1 MSLAQNAAALQLFAS
16 DAAGP
21 PVGSRGEMA
30 SESETFSQL
39 EIAHVLFTDIVGY
52 SKKAIDQQ
60 SELLGQLN
68 QVVRGTEQ
76 FRAAEAAGKLVR
88 LPTGDGMALAF
99 FTSVDAPVRCALE
112 IAEAL
117 KSRPK
122 IQLRMGVDS
131 GPVDQIIDVNDRPNV
146 AGAGI
151 NMAQRV
157 MDCGDAGHIL
167 LSKRVAAD
175 LAQYSNWQPHL
186 HDLGEAEVKHGV
198 IVSLVNLYTGDVGNP
213 ALPEKVQ
220 RARRLETL
228 RGRKVLRRTIGIAA
242 ALVLV
247 ALIAAGGLF
256 WWSKRGAA
264 PGIGPKTAEAVAIP
278 AKSIAVLPLENLSD
292 DKENAFFADGIQDD
306 LLTSLAKIKDL
317 KVISRTSVM
326 SYRNKGARNLR
337 EIGKELGV
345 ASVLEGSV
353 RRVGNRVLVNVQL
366 IDTASDQHIWAERYD
381 RTLTDS
387 IALQGELAS
396 EIAGALHASL
406 TSDEKARVESKL
418 TDNPDAYVA
427 YLRGREMQLRPENS
441 RENLLSAESFYKQ
454 AIALDAKFVLA
465 RARLSL
471 VQALLYEY
479 FEWGNAARL
488 AEARK
493 NAEEALRLDPNSAE
507 AHSSLARWAQNAN
520 DAATTRRELDT
531 AVRLQP
537 NDASLLMTAAVT
549 QWGMGWNEEAVANFK
564 RATELGPREGKNF
577 FSYGVLLKE
586 LDRETE
592 SRAAL
597 DHAVLLAPESIY
609 FRLQRAQAEVSWTG
623 DTKRARAILA
633 TLPAGQDPD
642 GRVTSAYC
650 TLAIYERNFPEALR
664 LLQAYPGET
673 LPWVD
678 SGGFGSQDT
687 KIFNEAII
695 RLYAGEFA
703 RAYECF
709 DAERWKAEVEVG
721 KEPLASG
728 GHAGLALL
736 YAQMGWKGPAVA
748 EAARALE
755 LGPPTEMVA
764 KRWFHF
770 NLARAYTW
778 AKEPDSA
785 LKQIEIFRSLPSAYK
800 ANDFRLD
807 PVWDPIRKDPR
818 FQKLFEGKSK

>member
-1 MSLAQNAAALQLFAS
+1 MAA
-16 DAAGP
+16 
-21 PVGSRGEMA
+21 
-30 SESETFSQL
+30 ESETFSQL
-39 EIAHVLFTDIVGY
+39 EIAHVLFADIVGY
-52 SKKAIDQQ
+52 SKKPIDQQ
-60 SELLGQLN
+60 SELLGELN
-68 QVVRGTEQ
+68 RVVRATEQ

-131 GPVDQIIDVNDRPNV
+131 GPVDQIMDVNDRPNV

-167 LSKRVAAD
+167 LSRRVGAD
-175 LAQYSNWQPHL
+175 LAQYSKWQPHL

-213 ALPEKVQ
+213 AIPEKVQ
-220 RARRLETL
+220 RAKRVETL
-228 RGRKVLRRTIGIAA
+228 RGRKVLGRKLGIAA
-242 ALVLV
+242 ALVLLV
-247 ALIAAGGLF
+247 AIGLGAF
-256 WWSKRGAA
+256 LWSKRTPA
-264 PGIGPKTAEAVAIP
+264 PGVISGKAVPAMP

-326 SYRNKGARNLR
+326 SYRNKAGRNLR

-387 IALQGELAS
+387 ITLQGELAT
-396 EIAGALHASL
+396 EIAGALRASL
-406 TSDEKARVESKL
+406 TADEKARVEMKA
-418 TDNPDAYVA
+418 TDNPEAYVA
-427 YLRGREMQLRPENS
+427 YLKGREAQLRPETS

-454 AIALDAKFVLA
+454 AIALDPKFVLA

-471 VQALLYEY
+471 VQALIFEY
-479 FEWGNAARL
+479 FEATNAPRL
-488 AEARK
+488 AEARA

-507 AHSSLARWAQNAN
+507 AHSSLARCAQNVN
-520 DAATTRRELDT
+520 DAATTRRELET

-537 NDASLLMTAAVT
+537 NDAYLVLTAAVT
-549 QWGMGWNEEAVANFK
+549 QWGMGWNDEALPNFK
-564 RATELGPREGKNF
+564 RATELGPREARTFYN
-577 FSYGVLLKE
+577 YGVLLKQM
-586 LDRETE
+586 DREAE
-592 SRAAL
+592 ARAAL
-597 DHAVLLAPESIY
+597 DHALLLAPESIY
-609 FRLQRAQAEVSWTG
+609 FRLQRASAEISWTG
-623 DTKRARAILA
+623 DIKRAREILA
-633 TLPAGQDPD
+633 KLPAGQDPD

-664 LLQAYPGET
+664 LLQAYSGET
-673 LPWVD
+673 LPMVD
-678 SGGFGSQDT
+678 SGGFGPQDT
-687 KIFNEAII
+687 KTFNEAII
-695 RLYAGEFA
+695 RLYAGDYA
-703 RAYECF
+703 SAYGFF
-709 DAERWKAEVEVG
+709 DAERWKAEME
-721 KEPLASG
+721 ASEQPQSSSI
-728 GHAGLALL
+728 HAGLALL
-736 YAQMGWKGPAVA
+736 YSQMRWRESALA
-748 EAARALE
+748 EAARAVE
-755 LGPPTEMVA
+755 LGPPVDSLQKM
-764 KRWFHF
+764 WFHF
-770 NLARAYTW
+770 NLARAYAW
-778 AKEPDSA
+778 AGDSDAA
-785 LKQIEIFRSLPSAYK
+785 LKQLELVMNFQWDYK
-800 ANDFRLD
+800 VNNFRLD

-818 FQKLFEGKSK
+818 FQKLLEKK

>member
-1 MSLAQNAAALQLFAS
+1 MG
-16 DAAGP
+16 D
-21 PVGSRGEMA
+21 
-30 SESETFSQL
+30 ESEKFSQL

-60 SELLGQLN
+60 SELLGELN
-68 QVVRGTEQ
+68 RVVRGTEQ

-117 KSRPK
+117 KSRPQ

-131 GPVDQIIDVNDRPNV
+131 GPVDQIMDVNDRPNV

-175 LAQYSNWQPHL
+175 LAQYSKWQPHL

-198 IVSLVNLYTGDVGNP
+198 IVSIVNLYTGDVGNP
-213 ALPEKVQ
+213 DVPDKIQ
-220 RARRLETL
+220 RAKRVEML
-228 RGRKVLRRTIGIAA
+228 RARKRQRQRIGIAA
-242 ALVLV
+242 LVLLAVV
-247 ALIAAGGLF
+247 AATGFF
-256 WWSKRGAA
+256 WWAKRA
-264 PGIGPKTAEAVAIP
+264 PAPVVATKTTETTAAIP

-306 LLTSLAKIKDL
+306 VLTSLAKIKDL

-326 SYRNKGARNLR
+326 GYRNKGARNLR

-387 IALQGELAS
+387 ITLQGELAS
-396 EIAGALHASL
+396 EIAGALRASL
-406 TSDEKARVESKL
+406 TAEEKARVEMKA
-418 TDNPDAYVA
+418 TDNPEAYVA
-427 YLRGREMQLRPENS
+427 YLKGREAQLRPETS
-441 RENLLSAESFYKQ
+441 RENFLSAETFYKQ
-454 AIALDAKFVLA
+454 AIALDPKFVLA

-471 VQALLYEY
+471 MQALIYEY
-479 FEWGNAARL
+479 FESTNTARL

-507 AHSSLARWAQNAN
+507 AHSSLARCAQNVN
-520 DAATTRRELDT
+520 DAATTRRELDE
-531 AVRLQP
+531 AVRLLP
-537 NDASLLMTAAVT
+537 NDAYLILNAAVT
-549 QWGMGWNEEAVANFK
+549 QWGMGWNDEAVVNFK
-564 RATELGPREGKNF
+564 RATELEPREAKTF
-577 FSYGVLLKE
+577 YSYGVLLKE
-586 LDRETE
+586 MDREAE
-592 SRAAL
+592 ARAAL
-597 DHAVLLAPESIY
+597 DHALELAPESVY
-609 FRLQRAQAEVSWTG
+609 FRLQRASAEIAWSG

-633 TLPAGQDPD
+633 KLPAGQDPD

-650 TLAIYERNFPEALR
+650 TLALYERNFPEALR

-673 LPWVD
+673 LPWID
-678 SGGFGSQDT
+678 SGGFGAQDT
-687 KIFNEAII
+687 KIFNEAIL
-695 RLYAGEFA
+695 RLYAGDFS

-709 DAERWKAEVEVG
+709 DAERWKAEVDVRDN
-721 KEPLASG
+721 PLVSG
-728 GHAGLALL
+728 GHSGLALL
-736 YAQMGWKGPAVA
+736 YAQMGWKAPALA

-755 LGPPTEMVA
+755 LGPPADAFME
-764 KRWFHF
+764 RWFHF
-770 NLARAYTW
+770 NLARTYTW
-778 AKEPDSA
+778 AAEPEPA
-785 LKQIEIFRSLPSAYK
+785 LKQIALVLSSQWDYK
-800 ANDFRLD
+800 VNNFRLD

-818 FQKLFEGKSK
+818 FQKMLEAKR

>member
-1 MSLAQNAAALQLFAS
+1 MSAES
-16 DAAGP
+16 DHY
-21 PVGSRGEMA
+21 
-30 SESETFSQL
+30 SQL

-52 SKKAIDQQ
+52 SKLPIDQQ

-76 FRAAEAAGKLVR
+76 FKAAEAAGKLVR

-117 KSRPK
+117 KTRPR

-131 GPVDQIIDVNDRPNV
+131 GPVDQIVDVNDRPNV

-167 LSKRVAAD
+167 LSKRVAGD
-175 LAQYSNWQPHL
+175 LAQYSKWQPHL
-186 HDLGEAEVKHGV
+186 QDLGEAEVKHGV
-198 IVSLVNLYTGDVGNP
+198 KVSLVNLYTDNLGN
-213 ALPEKVQ
+213 AAVPEKVQ
-220 RARRLETL
+220 RAQRVEML
-228 RGRKVLRRTIGIAA
+228 RGRKARRRRLGLAGALLLFAA
-242 ALVLV
+242 
-247 ALIAAGGLF
+247 IAAGGLF
-256 WWSKRGAA
+256 LWAKRGAA
-264 PGIGPKTAEAVAIP
+264 PGVGPKKVEAAGVS

-366 IDTASDQHIWAERYD
+366 IDTANDQHIWAERYD

-387 IALQGELAS
+387 ITLQGELAS
-396 EIAGALHASL
+396 EIAGALRASL
-406 TSDEKARVESKL
+406 TSEEKARVEAKL

-427 YLRGREMQLRPENS
+427 YLRGREVQLRPETS
-441 RENLLSAESFYKQ
+441 RENFLSAESLYKE
-454 AIALDAKFVLA
+454 AIALDPKFVLA

-479 FEWGNAARL
+479 FESANAARL
-488 AEARK
+488 AEARA

-507 AHSSLARWAQNAN
+507 AHSSLARCAQSAG

-531 AVRLQP
+531 AVRLLP
-537 NDASLLMTAAVT
+537 NDASNRLTAAVT
-549 QWGMGWNEEAVANFK
+549 QWGMGWNDEAVVNFQ
-564 RATELGPREGKNF
+564 RATELGPREARTF
-577 FSYGVLLKE
+577 YSYGVLLKE
-586 LDRETE
+586 IDREAE
-592 SRAAL
+592 ARAAL
-597 DHAVLLAPESIY
+597 DRALQLAPESIY
-609 FRLQRAQAEVSWTG
+609 FRLQRASAEISWTG

-633 TLPAGQDPD
+633 SLPAGQDPD

-650 TLAIYERNFPEALR
+650 TLAIYERNFAEALR
-664 LLQAYPGET
+664 LLGSYSGET
-673 LPWVD
+673 LPTVD
-678 SGGFGSQDT
+678 SGGFGAQDT
-687 KIFNEAII
+687 KTFNEAII
-695 RLYAGEFA
+695 RLDAGDFA
-703 RAYECF
+703 RAYELF
-709 DAERWKAEVEVG
+709 DAERWKAEVEVRDAPQAAG
-721 KEPLASG
+721 N
-728 GHAGLALL
+728 HAGLALL
-736 YAQMGWKGPAVA
+736 YAQMGWKGPALA
-748 EAARALE
+748 AAARALE
-755 LGPPTEMVA
+755 LDPPADVVA
-764 KRWFHF
+764 KRWYHF
-770 NLARAYTW
+770 NLARAYAW
-778 AKEPDSA
+778 AAEPDAA
-785 LKQIEIFRSLPSAYK
+785 LKQMEIFLNLPSAYK
-800 ANDFRLD
+800 ANNFRLD
-807 PVWDPIRKDPR
+807 PVWDPLRKDPR
-818 FQKLFEGKSK
+818 FLKMLESKSK

>member
-1 MSLAQNAAALQLFAS
+1 
-16 DAAGP
+16 
-21 PVGSRGEMA
+21 MA
-30 SESETFSQL
+30 SESETYSQL

-52 SKKAIDQQ
+52 SKLPIDQQ
-60 SELLGQLN
+60 SELLGELN
-68 QVVRGTEQ
+68 RVVRGTEQ

-131 GPVDQIIDVNDRPNV
+131 GPVDQIVDVNDRPNV

-157 MDCGDAGHIL
+157 MDCGDGGHIL

-175 LAQYSNWQPHL
+175 LAQYSKWQPYL

-213 ALPEKVQ
+213 ATPAKVQ
-220 RARRLETL
+220 RAQRAEMLRARKL
-228 RGRKVLRRTIGIAA
+228 RGRRIGIAA
-242 ALVLV
+242 LVLLAV
-247 ALIAAGGLF
+247 LALGAFL
-256 WWSKRGAA
+256 WSKRTPAPGVASTTAAA
-264 PGIGPKTAEAVAIP
+264 PAIP

-326 SYRNKGARNLR
+326 SYRNKAARNLR

-353 RRVGNRVLVNVQL
+353 RRVGNRVLVIVQL

-406 TSDEKARVESKL
+406 TAEEKARVESKL

-427 YLRGREMQLRPENS
+427 YLRGRELQLRPENS

-454 AIALDAKFVLA
+454 AIALDPKFVLA

-471 VQALLYEY
+471 VQALIYEY

-564 RATELGPREGKNF
+564 RATELGPREAKNF

-586 LDRETE
+586 LDREAE

-597 DHAVLLAPESIY
+597 DHALLLAPESVY
-609 FRLQRAQAEVSWTG
+609 FRLQRAEAEISWTG
-623 DTKRARAILA
+623 DIHRARAILA
-633 TLPAGQDPD
+633 SLPAGQDPD

-650 TLAIYERNFPEALR
+650 TLALYERNFPEALR

-695 RLYAGEFA
+695 RLYAGDFA

-709 DAERWKAEVEVG
+709 DAERWKAEVDVS
-721 KEPLASG
+721 KEPLSSG

-736 YAQMGWKGPAVA
+736 YAQMGWKGPALA

-755 LGPPTEMVA
+755 LGPPPDMVA
-764 KRWFHF
+764 KRWFYF

-778 AKEPDSA
+778 AAEPDAA
-785 LKQIEIFRSLPSAYK
+785 LKQVEVFRSLPSAYK
-800 ANDFRLD
+800 VNDFRLD

-818 FQKLFEGKSK
+818 FQKLLESKVESGK

>member
-1 MSLAQNAAALQLFAS
+1 M
-16 DAAGP
+16 
-21 PVGSRGEMA
+21 

-52 SKKAIDQQ
+52 SKKAIDRQ

-68 QVVRGTEQ
+68 RVVRGTEQ

-117 KSRPK
+117 KTHPQ
-122 IQLRMGVDS
+122 IELRMGVDS
-131 GPVDQIIDVNDRPNV
+131 GPVDQIMDVNDRPNV

-175 LAQYSNWQPHL
+175 LAQYSKWQPHL

-198 IVSLVNLYTGDVGNP
+198 VVSLVNLYTGDVGNP
-213 ALPEKVQ
+213 AVPDKVQ
-220 RARRLETL
+220 RARRVETL
-228 RGRKVLRRTIGIAA
+228 RGRKLRRRSIGIAA
-242 ALVLV
+242 ALVLF
-247 ALIAAGGLF
+247 AMLAAGGLF
-256 WWSKRGAA
+256 WWAKRGAA
-264 PGIGPKTAEAVAIP
+264 PGIGPKAPETAAIP

-326 SYRNKGARNLR
+326 SYRNKGTRNLR

-387 IALQGELAS
+387 ITLQGELAS
-396 EIAGALHASL
+396 EIAGALRASL
-406 TSDEKARVESKL
+406 TAEEKARVETKP
-418 TDNPDAYVA
+418 TDNPEAYVA
-427 YLRGREMQLRPENS
+427 YLRGREVQLRPETS
-441 RENLLSAESFYKQ
+441 RENYLSAESFYKQ
-454 AIALDAKFVLA
+454 AIALDPKFVLP
-465 RARLSL
+465 RARLSFI
-471 VQALLYEY
+471 QALLFEY
-479 FEWGNAARL
+479 FEPKNRARL
-488 AEARK
+488 AEARV
-493 NAEEALRLDPNSAE
+493 NAEEAVRLDANSAE
-507 AHSSLARWAQNAN
+507 AHSSLARCAQNAN
-520 DAATTRRELDT
+520 DAATTRRELAE
-531 AVRLQP
+531 AVRLLP
-537 NDASLLMTAAVT
+537 NDTTIVLSAAMT
-549 QWGMGWNEEAVANFK
+549 QWGMGWNDEALTNFK
-564 RATELGPREGKNF
+564 RATELGPREPKTFYN
-577 FSYGVLLKE
+577 YGVLLKE
-586 LDRETE
+586 IGREADA
-592 SRAAL
+592 RAAL
-597 DHAVLLAPESIY
+597 DRAMQLAPTSIY
-609 FRLQRAQAEVSWTG
+609 FRLQRASAETSWTG

-633 TLPAGQDPD
+633 SLPAGQDPD

-664 LLQAYPGET
+664 LLQAYAGET
-673 LPWVD
+673 LPTID
-678 SGGFGSQDT
+678 SGGFGTQDSKT
-687 KIFNEAII
+687 YNEGIV

-709 DAERWKAEVEVG
+709 DTERWKAEVEVRD
-721 KEPLASG
+721 EPLSAG
-728 GHAGLALL
+728 NHAALAFL
-736 YAQMGWKGPAVA
+736 YARMGWKGPAVT
-748 EAARALE
+748 EAARALGLE
-755 LGPPTEMVA
+755 PPNDVFANVA
-764 KRWFHF
+764 FHF
-770 NLARAYTW
+770 NLARAYTC
-778 AKEPDSA
+778 AAEPDSA
-785 LKQIEIFRSLPSAYK
+785 LKQIEQLLSVPSDYK

-818 FQKLFEGKSK
+818 FHKLVETKGR

>member
-1 MSLAQNAAALQLFAS
+1 MTGGPLPIGARQL
-16 DAAGP
+16 
-21 PVGSRGEMA
+21 
-30 SESETFSQL
+30 
-39 EIAHVLFTDIVGY
+39 
-52 SKKAIDQQ
+52 
-60 SELLGQLN
+60 SEL
-68 QVVRGTEQ
+68 
-76 FRAAEAAGKLVR
+76 
-88 LPTGDGMALAF
+88 
-99 FTSVDAPVRCALE
+99 
-112 IAEAL
+112 
-117 KSRPK
+117 
-122 IQLRMGVDS
+122 
-131 GPVDQIIDVNDRPNV
+131 
-146 AGAGI
+146 
-151 NMAQRV
+151 
-157 MDCGDAGHIL
+157 
-167 LSKRVAAD
+167 
-175 LAQYSNWQPHL
+175 
-186 HDLGEAEVKHGV
+186 
-198 IVSLVNLYTGDVGNP
+198 
-213 ALPEKVQ
+213 
-220 RARRLETL
+220 
-228 RGRKVLRRTIGIAA
+228 
-242 ALVLV
+242 
-247 ALIAAGGLF
+247 
-256 WWSKRGAA
+256 
-264 PGIGPKTAEAVAIP
+264 
-278 AKSIAVLPLENLSD
+278 
-292 DKENAFFADGIQDD
+292 GIQDD

-326 SYRNKGARNLR
+326 AYRNKGARNLR

-366 IDTASDQHIWAERYD
+366 IDTASDQHLWAERYD

-387 IALQGELAS
+387 ITLQGELAS
-396 EIAGALHASL
+396 EIAGALRASL
-406 TSDEKARVESKL
+406 TAEEKARVEMKA

-427 YLRGREMQLRPENS
+427 YLKGREAQLLPENS

-454 AIALDAKFVLA
+454 AIALDPKFVLA

-471 VQALLYEY
+471 VQALIYEY

-488 AEARK
+488 AEAQK

-507 AHSSLARWAQNAN
+507 AHSSLARWAQNAG

-531 AVRLQP
+531 AVHLQP

-549 QWGMGWNEEAVANFK
+549 QWGMGWNDEAVANFK
-564 RATELGPREGKNF
+564 RATELGPREAKNF

-586 LDRETE
+586 LDREAE

-597 DHAVLLAPESIY
+597 DHALVLAPVSIY
-609 FRLQRAQAEVSWTG
+609 FRLQRAQAEISWTG

-633 TLPAGQDPD
+633 ALPAGQDPD

-664 LLQAYPGET
+664 LLQAYQGET

-695 RLYAGEFA
+695 RLYAGDFG

-709 DAERWKAEVEVG
+709 NAERWKAEAEVG

-736 YAQMGWKGPAVA
+736 YAQMAWKGPAVA
-748 EAARALE
+748 EAARALQ
-755 LGPPTEMVA
+755 LGPPADMVA

-770 NLARAYTW
+770 NLARAYAW
-778 AKEPDSA
+778 AGEADSA
-785 LKQIEIFRSLPSAYK
+785 FKQLEIFRGLPSAYK

-807 PVWDPIRKDPR
+807 PVWDPIRNDPR
-818 FQKLFEGKSK
+818 FQKLLESNSK

>member
-1 MSLAQNAAALQLFAS
+1 
-16 DAAGP
+16 
-21 PVGSRGEMA
+21 
-30 SESETFSQL
+30 
-39 EIAHVLFTDIVGY
+39 
-52 SKKAIDQQ
+52 
-60 SELLGQLN
+60 LN
-68 QVVRGTEQ
+68 RVVRGAEQ
-76 FRAAEAAGKLVR
+76 FKAAEAAGKLVR

-157 MDCGDAGHIL
+157 MDCGDGGHIL

-186 HDLGEAEVKHGV
+186 HDLGEAEVKRGV
-198 IVSLVNLYTGDVGNP
+198 IVSIVNLYTDNLGNP
-213 ALPEKVQ
+213 AVPEKIQ
-220 RARRLETL
+220 RAQRVEML
-228 RGRKVLRRTIGIAA
+228 RGRKLLRRKLGIAA
-242 ALVLV
+242 ALVL
-247 ALIAAGGLF
+247 L
-256 WWSKRGAA
+256 
-264 PGIGPKTAEAVAIP
+264 VAIGLGAYLWSQREHLRAQEASLDGIPPVPSTTATLKAAVP

-406 TSDEKARVESKL
+406 TAEEKARVESKL

-427 YLRGREMQLRPENS
+427 YLRGREQQLRPETS
-441 RENLLSAESFYKQ
+441 RDNFLSAESFYKQ
-454 AIALDAKFVLA
+454 AVALDPKFVLA

-471 VQALLYEY
+471 VQALIYEY

-493 NAEEALRLDPNSAE
+493 NAEGALRLDPNSAE

-537 NDASLLMTAAVT
+537 NDASLLLTAAVT
-549 QWGMGWNEEAVANFK
+549 QWGMGWNEEAVVNFK
-564 RATELGPREGKNF
+564 RATELGPREAKNF

-586 LDRETE
+586 LDHEAE

-597 DHAVLLAPESIY
+597 NHALMLAPESIY
-609 FRLQRAQAEVSWTG
+609 FRLQRAEAEISWTG
-623 DTKRARAILA
+623 DTKRAREILA
-633 TLPAGQDPD
+633 SLPAGQDPD

-695 RLYAGEFA
+695 RLYAGDFA

-709 DAERWKAEVEVG
+709 DAERWKAEAEVG
-721 KEPLASG
+721 KDPLASG

-736 YAQMGWKGPAVA
+736 YAQMGWKGPALA
-748 EAARALE
+748 EASRALE
-755 LGPPTEMVA
+755 LGPPADMVA
-764 KRWFHF
+764 KRWYHF
-770 NLARAYTW
+770 NLARAYAW

-785 LKQIEIFRSLPSAYK
+785 FKQVEVFRSLPSAYK
-800 ANDFRLD
+800 VNNFRLD

-818 FQKLFEGKSK
+818 FDKMLEAKGK

>member
-1 MSLAQNAAALQLFAS
+1 MAAES
-16 DAAGP
+16 DNY
-21 PVGSRGEMA
+21 
-30 SESETFSQL
+30 SQL

-52 SKKAIDQQ
+52 SKKPIDQQ
-60 SELLGQLN
+60 SELLGELN
-68 QVVRGTEQ
+68 RLVRATEQ
-76 FRAAEAAGKLVR
+76 FKAAEAAGKLVR

-112 IAEAL
+112 ISEAL
-117 KSRPK
+117 KSRPQ

-131 GPVDQIIDVNDRPNV
+131 GPVDQIMDVNDRPNV

-157 MDCGDAGHIL
+157 MDCGDGGHIL
-167 LSKRVAAD
+167 LSRRVAAD
-175 LAQYSNWQPHL
+175 LAQYSKWQPHL

-198 IVSLVNLYTGDVGNP
+198 KVSIVNLYTESLGNP
-213 ALPEKVQ
+213 AAPEKIQ
-220 RARRLETL
+220 RAHRVEMLRSRKQRRQ
-228 RGRKVLRRTIGIAA
+228 RIGIAA
-242 ALVLV
+242 LVLL
-247 ALIAAGGLF
+247 AMIAAGGVF
-256 WWSKRGAA
+256 WWAKRGAA
-264 PGIGPKTAEAVAIP
+264 PGIAPKTAPTEVTPAVP
-278 AKSIAVLPLENLSD
+278 KKSIAVLPLENLSD
-292 DKENAFFADGIQDD
+292 DQENAFFADGIQDD

-326 SYRNKGARNLR
+326 SYRNKGGRNLR

-353 RRVGNRVLVNVQL
+353 RRAGNRVLVNVQL
-366 IDTASDQHIWAERYD
+366 IDTATDQHIWAERYD

-406 TSDEKARVESKL
+406 TAEEKARVEMKA

-427 YLRGREMQLRPENS
+427 YLKGREAQLRPETS
-441 RENLLSAESFYKQ
+441 RENFLSAESFYKQ
-454 AIALDAKFVLA
+454 AIALDPKFVLA

-471 VQALLYEY
+471 VQALIYEY
-479 FEWGNAARL
+479 FESSNGARL
-488 AEARK
+488 AEART

-507 AHSSLARWAQNAN
+507 AHSSLARCAQNAG

-537 NDASLLMTAAVT
+537 NDASIIVTAAVT
-549 QWGMGWNEEAVANFK
+549 QWGMGWNDEAVANFK
-564 RATELGPREGKNF
+564 RGTELGPREAKNF
-577 FSYGVLLKE
+577 YSYGVLLKE
-586 LDRETE
+586 MDREAEART
-592 SRAAL
+592 AL
-597 DHAVLLAPESIY
+597 DHALLLAPESIY
-609 FRLQRAQAEVSWTG
+609 FRLQRAAAEISWSG

-633 TLPAGQDPD
+633 SLPAGQDPD

-650 TLAIYERNFPEALR
+650 TLAIYERNFREALR
-664 LLQAYPGET
+664 LLAAYQGET
-673 LPWVD
+673 LPWAD
-678 SGGFGSQDT
+678 SGGFGTQDT
-687 KIFNEAII
+687 KIFSEAII

-721 KEPLASG
+721 KDPLGSG

-736 YAQMGWKGPAVA
+736 YAQMSWKQPALA
-748 EAARALE
+748 EAARALQ
-755 LGPPTEMVA
+755 LGPPA
-764 KRWFHF
+764 DAIAQRWFHF
-770 NLARAYTW
+770 NLARAFAW
-778 AKEPDSA
+778 AAEPESA
-785 LKQIEIFRSLPSAYK
+785 LKEMQLVLNSQWDYK
-800 ANDFRLD
+800 ANNFRLD

-818 FQKLFEGKSK
+818 FQQLLERKAK

>member
-1 MSLAQNAAALQLFAS
+1 MAAES
-16 DAAGP
+16 DN
-21 PVGSRGEMA
+21 
-30 SESETFSQL
+30 FSQL

-52 SKKAIDQQ
+52 SKKPIDQQ
-60 SELLGQLN
+60 SELLGELN
-68 QVVRGTEQ
+68 RVVRGTEQ
-76 FRAAEAAGKLVR
+76 FKAAEAAGKLVR

-112 IAEAL
+112 VAEAL

-122 IQLRMGVDS
+122 IELRMGVDS
-131 GPVDQIIDVNDRPNV
+131 GPVDQIVDVNDRPNV

-167 LSKRVAAD
+167 LSRRVAAD
-175 LAQYSNWQPHL
+175 LAQYSRWQPHL

-198 IVSLVNLYTGDVGNP
+198 IVAIANLYTGEVGNP
-213 ALPEKVQ
+213 AVPDKIQ
-220 RARRLETL
+220 RAKRLEML
-228 RGRKVLRRTIGIAA
+228 RARKHRRQRIALA
-242 ALVLV
+242 ASLVLV
-247 ALIAAGGLF
+247 ALIAFAGLY
-256 WWSKRGAA
+256 WWAKRGAA
-264 PGIGPKTAEAVAIP
+264 PGVGPKTVDPASIP

-306 LLTSLAKIKDL
+306 VLTSLAKIKDL

-326 SYRNKGARNLR
+326 SYRNKGSRNLR

-387 IALQGELAS
+387 ITLQGELAS
-396 EIAGALHASL
+396 EIAGALRASL
-406 TSDEKARVESKL
+406 TAEEKARVEKKA

-427 YLRGREMQLRPENS
+427 YLKGREAGLRPEMS
-441 RENLLSAESFYKQ
+441 RENLSSAESFYKQ
-454 AIALDAKFVLA
+454 AIALDPKFVLA

-479 FEWGNAARL
+479 FEQSNAARL
-488 AEARK
+488 AEARQ

-507 AHSSLARWAQNAN
+507 AHSSLARCAQNAN
-520 DAATTRRELDT
+520 DAATTKRELET
-531 AVRLQP
+531 ALRLLP
-537 NDASLLMTAAVT
+537 NDGYLVLTAAVT
-549 QWGMGWNEEAVANFK
+549 QWGMGWNDEAVVNFK
-564 RATELGPREGKNF
+564 RATELAPREARPFYN
-577 FSYGVLLKE
+577 YGVLLKQ
-586 LDRETE
+586 LGREAE
-592 SRAAL
+592 ARAAFDQAL
-597 DHAVLLAPESIY
+597 VLAPESVY
-609 FRLQRAQAEVSWTG
+609 FRIQRATAELSWTG
-623 DTKRARAILA
+623 DTSRARAILA
-633 TLPAGQDPD
+633 KLPAGQDPD

-664 LLQAYPGET
+664 VLAAYSGET
-673 LPWVD
+673 LPSVD
-678 SGGFGSQDT
+678 MGAYGHQDT
-687 KIFNEAII
+687 KTFSEAII
-695 RLYAGEFA
+695 RLYAGDFP

-709 DAERWKAEVEVG
+709 DVDRWKAEADAHEQ
-721 KEPLASG
+721 PQSSG
-728 GHAGLALL
+728 VHAGLALL
-736 YAQMGWKGPAVA
+736 YAQMRWRETALA

-755 LGPPTEMVA
+755 LEPPADPFARV
-764 KRWFHF
+764 WLHF

-778 AKEPDSA
+778 AGEPDLA
-785 LKQIEIFRSLPSAYK
+785 LKQIEIVLNWAWDYK
-800 ANDFRLD
+800 VHNFRLD

-818 FQKLFEGKSK
+818 FEKLLEKK

>member
-1 MSLAQNAAALQLFAS
+1 
-16 DAAGP
+16 
-21 PVGSRGEMA
+21 MA
-30 SESETFSQL
+30 SESDNYSQL
-39 EIAHVLFTDIVGY
+39 DIAHVLFTDIVGY
-52 SKKAIDQQ
+52 SKKPIDQQ

-131 GPVDQIIDVNDRPNV
+131 GPVDQIMDVNDRPNV

-175 LAQYSNWQPHL
+175 LAQYSKWQPHL

-198 IVSLVNLYTGDVGNP
+198 VVSLVNLYTENVGNP
-213 ALPEKVQ
+213 AVPEKVQ
-220 RARRLETL
+220 RARRVETL
-228 RGRKVLRRTIGIAA
+228 RGRKMLRGKLVFAA
-242 ALVLV
+242 ALFLLAVIGIG
-247 ALIAAGGLF
+247 AL
-256 WWSKRGAA
+256 WWSKLA
-264 PGIGPKTAEAVAIP
+264 PSPPLTSTNVPPVAVP

-326 SYRNKGARNLR
+326 SYRNKGGRNLR

-345 ASVLEGSV
+345 ATVLEGSV

-366 IDTASDQHIWAERYD
+366 IDTATDQHLWAERYD

-387 IALQGELAS
+387 IMLQGELAS
-396 EIAGALHASL
+396 VIAGALHATL
-406 TSDEKARVESKL
+406 TAEEKVRVETKP

-427 YLRGREMQLRPENS
+427 YLRGRELQLRPENS
-441 RENLLSAESFYKQ
+441 RENLLSAEGFYKQ
-454 AIALDAKFVLA
+454 AIALDPKFVLA

-471 VQALLYEY
+471 IQALIFEY
-479 FEWGNAARL
+479 FEATNASRL
-488 AEARK
+488 AEARA

-507 AHSSLARWAQNAN
+507 AHSSLARCAQNVN
-520 DAATTRRELDT
+520 DATTTRRELET

-537 NDASLLMTAAVT
+537 NDAYLVLTAAVT
-549 QWGMGWNEEAVANFK
+549 QWGMGWNDEALPNFK
-564 RATELGPREGKNF
+564 RATELGPREAKTFYN
-577 FSYGVLLKE
+577 YGVLLKQI
-586 LDRETE
+586 DREAE
-592 SRAAL
+592 ARAAL
-597 DHAVLLAPESIY
+597 DHALLLAPESIY
-609 FRLQRAQAEVSWTG
+609 IRLQRASAEISWTG

-633 TLPAGQDPD
+633 GLPAGQDPD

-664 LLQAYPGET
+664 LLQAYSGET
-673 LPWVD
+673 LPMVD
-678 SGGFGSQDT
+678 SGGFGNQDS

-695 RLYAGEFA
+695 RLYAGDQA
-703 RAYECF
+703 GAYGFF
-709 DAERWKAEVEVG
+709 DAERWNAEVEVRDD
-721 KEPLASG
+721 PQSAN

-736 YAQMGWKGPAVA
+736 YAQMNWKAPALA
-748 EAARALE
+748 EASRALE
-755 LGPPTEMVA
+755 LGAPADMVA

-770 NLARAYTW
+770 NLARTYTW
-778 AKEPDSA
+778 AGEPDAA
-785 LKQIEIFRSLPSAYK
+785 LKQLELFMNFAWDYK
-800 ANDFRLD
+800 VNNFRLD

-818 FQKLFEGKSK
+818 FQKLLAKKVESRK

>member
-1 MSLAQNAAALQLFAS
+1 
-16 DAAGP
+16 
-21 PVGSRGEMA
+21 MA

-52 SKKAIDQQ
+52 SRQPIDQQ
-60 SELLGQLN
+60 SELLKELN

-76 FRAAEAAGKLVR
+76 FRAAETAGKLVR

-99 FTSVDAPVRCALE
+99 FTSLDAPVRCALE

-131 GPVDQIIDVNDRPNV
+131 GPVDLIVDVNDRPNV
-146 AGAGI
+146 AGVGI

-167 LSKRVAAD
+167 LSSRVAAD
-175 LAQYSNWQPHL
+175 LAQYSKWQPHL

-198 IVSLVNLYTGDVGNP
+198 KVSLVNLYTGSVGNP
-213 ALPEKVQ
+213 DVPEKIQ
-220 RARRLETL
+220 RAQRAETL
-228 RGRKVLRRTIGIAA
+228 RARKLRRRRIGFAA
-242 ALVLV
+242 QVVFGVLVL
-247 ALIAAGGLF
+247 GGL
-256 WWSKRGAA
+256 WWWLNRA
-264 PGIGPKTAEAVAIP
+264 PRPTVTSTTTAVAIP

-326 SYRNKGARNLR
+326 SYRNKNARNLR

-366 IDTASDQHIWAERYD
+366 IDTASDQHLWAERYD

-387 IALQGELAS
+387 ITLQGELAS
-396 EIAGALHASL
+396 EIAGALRATL
-406 TSDEKARVESKL
+406 TAEEKARVEAKL

-427 YLRGREMQLRPENS
+427 YLKGREIQLRPENS

-454 AIALDAKFVLA
+454 ALALDPKFVLA

-479 FEWGNAARL
+479 FEWGNMARL

-507 AHSSLARWAQNAN
+507 AHSSLARCAQNAN

-549 QWGMGWNEEAVANFK
+549 QWGMGWNDEAVANFK
-564 RATELGPREGKNF
+564 RATELGPREAKNF

-586 LDRETE
+586 LDREAE

-597 DHAVLLAPESIY
+597 DHALLLAPESIY
-609 FRLQRAQAEVSWTG
+609 FRLQRAQAEISWTG
-623 DTKRARAILA
+623 DTRRARAILA
-633 TLPAGQDPD
+633 GLPSGQDPD

-695 RLYAGEFA
+695 RLYAGDFP

-709 DAERWKAEVEVG
+709 DAERWKAEAD
-721 KEPLASG
+721 LAKDPSSSG
-728 GHAGLALL
+728 AHAGVALL
-736 YAQMGWKGPAVA
+736 YAQMAWKKSAIA
-748 EAARALE
+748 EAVRALE
-755 LGPPTEMVA
+755 LGPPTDMVA
-764 KRWFHF
+764 KRWFYF

-778 AKEPDSA
+778 AGEPDSA
-785 LKQIEIFRSLPSAYK
+785 FKQIEVFRSLPSDYK
-800 ANDFRLD
+800 VNNFRLD

-818 FQKLFEGKSK
+818 FQKLLESRNK

>member
-1 MSLAQNAAALQLFAS
+1 
-16 DAAGP
+16 
-21 PVGSRGEMA
+21 MA

-52 SKKAIDQQ
+52 SKKPIDQQ
-60 SELLGQLN
+60 SELLKELN

-117 KSRPK
+117 KSRPQ

-131 GPVDQIIDVNDRPNV
+131 GPVDQIVDVNDRPNV

-167 LSKRVAAD
+167 LSNRVAAD
-175 LAQYSNWQPHL
+175 LAQYTRWQPRL

-198 IVSLVNLYTGDVGNP
+198 KVSLVNLYTENVGN
-213 ALPEKVQ
+213 AAVPEKVQ
-220 RARRLETL
+220 RAQRVEIL
-228 RGRKVLRRTIGIAA
+228 RGRKVRRHRIEIVG
-242 ALVLV
+242 ALVLLAMV
-247 ALIAAGGLF
+247 AVGALF
-256 WWSKRGAA
+256 WWSKRGMA
-264 PGIGPKTAEAVAIP
+264 PGIAPRTAETVAAP

-306 LLTSLAKIKDL
+306 VLTSLAKIKDL

-366 IDTASDQHIWAERYD
+366 IDTATDQHIWAERYD

-387 IALQGELAS
+387 ITLQGELAS
-396 EIAGALHASL
+396 EIATALRASL
-406 TSDEKARVESKL
+406 TAEEKARVEAKL

-427 YLRGREMQLRPENS
+427 YLRGRELQLRPENS
-441 RENLLSAESFYKQ
+441 RDNLLGAESFYKQ
-454 AIALDAKFVLA
+454 ALALDPKFVLA

-471 VQALLYEY
+471 VQALIYEY
-479 FEWGNAARL
+479 FEATNPARL
-488 AEARK
+488 AEART

-507 AHSSLARWAQNAN
+507 AHSSLARCAQNAG
-520 DAATTRRELDT
+520 DAATTKRELET

-537 NDASLLMTAAVT
+537 NDAYLILTAAVT
-549 QWGMGWNEEAVANFK
+549 QWGMSWNDEAVANFK
-564 RATELGPREGKNF
+564 RATELEPREAKTF
-577 FSYGVLLKE
+577 FSYGALLKE
-586 LDRETE
+586 LDREAE
-592 SRAAL
+592 SRAAM
-597 DHAVLLAPESIY
+597 DHALLLAPDSVY
-609 FRLQRAQAEVSWTG
+609 FRLGRAAAETSWTG
-623 DTKRARAILA
+623 DTRRARAILSG
-633 TLPAGQDPD
+633 LPKGQDPD

-664 LLQAYPGET
+664 LLHAYRGET

-678 SGGFGSQDT
+678 SGGFGNQDT
-687 KIFNEAII
+687 KVFNEAMI
-695 RLYAGEFA
+695 RLYAGDYA
-703 RAYECF
+703 GAYGFF
-709 DAERWKAEVEVG
+709 DAERWQNEVDVRSDP
-721 KEPLASG
+721 KSAN
-728 GHAGLALL
+728 GHAGLAVL
-736 YAQMGWKGPAVA
+736 YAQMGWKASALA
-748 EAARALE
+748 EAARAE
-755 LGPPTEMVA
+755 EVGAPGDIVG
-764 KRWFHF
+764 KRWYYF

-778 AKEPDSA
+778 ATEPDAA
-785 LKQIEIFRSLPSAYK
+785 LKQMEIFLSLPSAYK
-800 ANDFRLD
+800 VNNFRLD

-818 FQKLFEGKSK
+818 FEKLLVSKAGKGK